1 MLTTILDNMEKGHWD
16 NFEDFDEYEKLD
28 ELPKR
33 VTIRKP
39 NDKTKVEKGKN
50 DEQTVRE
57 SR

>member
-1 MLTTILDNMEKGHWD
+1 MEKGHWD